1 MKPAKRKEGVQMIQQ
16 FWVSDN
22 RKMTICVDDYDNGI
36 LRGRFY
42 NAYHDV
48 STFESLSQFLIK
60 MEMLLEESQI
70 PQAYTAHRTFS
81 AILRP
86 DDETSGSAQTRKG
99 AKATFELQIL
109 FRQHSSWQGV
119 IIWKD
124 RNSEQSFRSVL
135 ELVVLM
141 DSALRDMEGS
151 VAS

>member
-1 MKPAKRKEGVQMIQQ
+1 MIQQ

-22 RKMTICVDDYDNGI
+22 RKMTVCIDDYSSGI

-48 STFESLSQFLIK
+48 CSFESLMQFLIR
-60 MEMLLEESQI
+60 MESILEESQT
-70 PQAYTAHRTFS
+70 PQAYTSHRTFS

-86 DDETSGSAQTRKG
+86 DVDPTNGSQLRRGK
-99 AKATFELQIL
+99 KATFELQIL

-119 IIWKD
+119 LVWKD
-124 RNSEQSFRSVL
+124 RNTERSFRSVL

>member
-1 MKPAKRKEGVQMIQQ
+1 MIQQ

-22 RKMTICVDDYDNGI
+22 RKMTVCIDNYDNGI
-36 LRGRFY
+36 LQGRFY
-42 NAYHDV
+42 NAYHDI
-48 STFESLSQFLIK
+48 SYFESLSQFLIR
-60 MEMLLEESQI
+60 MEALLEESQT

-86 DDETSGSAQTRKG
+86 DDEAQTRPQARKG
-99 AKATFELQIL
+99 AKATFELQVL

-119 IIWKD
+119 LIWKD
-124 RNSEQSFRSVL
+124 RNAEQSFRSVL

>member
-1 MKPAKRKEGVQMIQQ
+1 MIQQ

-22 RKMTICVDDYDNGI
+22 RKMTVCIDNYEDGV

-42 NAYHDV
+42 NSLQDVAY
-48 STFESLSQFLIK
+48 FESLSQFLIR
-60 MEMLLEESQI
+60 MEALLEESQT

-86 DDETSGSAQTRKG
+86 DGEAPPEIQTRKG

-119 IIWKD
+119 LVWKD
-124 RNSEQSFRSVL
+124 RNTEQSFRSVL

-141 DSALRDMEGS
+141 DSALRDLEGS

>member
-1 MKPAKRKEGVQMIQQ
+1 MIQQ

-22 RKMTICVDDYDNGI
+22 RKMTVCIDDYSSGI

-42 NAYHDV
+42 NAYHDAG
-48 STFESLSQFLIK
+48 SFDSLSQFLIR
-60 MEMLLEESQI
+60 MESILEENRT
-70 PQAYTAHRTFS
+70 PQAYTSHRTFS
-81 AILRP
+81 AMLHP
-86 DDETSGSAQTRKG
+86 DEKPANTSQLRKG

-119 IIWKD
+119 IVWKD
-124 RNSEQSFRSVL
+124 RNTEQTFRSVL
-135 ELVVLM
+135 ELIVLM